1 MTGAQGPRGATGAHP
16 RRCGAD
22 NVHRLGGR
30 GRQGSSPQVRGR
42 SVHVGVF
49 EVAVGLIPA
58 GAGQMP
64 GNSRSYRAVTA
75 HPRRCGA
82 DIFPASRLAIT
93 WGSSPQ
99 VRGRLEHSKRRPLG
113 GRLIPAGAGQIS
125 TTTLTPVMDSAHPR
139 RCGADWRYPPSFS
152 ALHGSSPQVR
162 GRFWFVFFR
171 LPGLGLIPAGAGQ
184 MSSIS
189 REFTWYS
196 AHPRRCGADSGL
208 SFLDCLL

>member
-1 MTGAQGPRGATGAHP
+1 MRAIHAFAGAHP

-22 NVHRLGGR
+22 IGFSHASKLC
-30 GRQGSSPQVRGR
+30 
-42 SVHVGVF
+42 
-49 EVAVGLIPA
+49 GLIPA

-162 GRFWFVFFR
+162 GRLYNPRDRNGSGGSSPQVR
-171 LPGLGLIPAGAGQ
+171 GRCTRELHDQVAVRLIPAGAGQ
-184 MSSIS
+184 I
-189 REFTWYS
+189 
-196 AHPRRCGADSGL
+196 PRGPRQL
-208 SFLDCLL
+208 PPR

>member
-1 MTGAQGPRGATGAHP
+1 M
-16 RRCGAD
+16 
-22 NVHRLGGR
+22 
-30 GRQGSSPQVRGR
+30 GSSPQVRGR
-42 SVHVGVF
+42 SARVIAFPARGWLIPAGAGQISAPHERNQRGRAHPRRCGADIGF
-49 EVAVGLIPA
+49 SHACKLCGLIPA

-139 RCGADWRYPPSFS
+139 RCGADSSWTVTSS
-152 ALHGSSPQVR
+152 TLMGSSPQVR
-162 GRFWFVFFR
+162 GR
-171 LPGLGLIPAGAGQ
+171 
-184 MSSIS
+184 
-189 REFTWYS
+189 
-196 AHPRRCGADSGL
+196 
-208 SFLDCLL
+208 